1 MTLRRPIAAIVLSLV
16 LATGL
21 GACGG
26 GGKDKG
32 TKVTIDTAG
41 PGEKKDGT
49 TVTLSAVMTGA
60 DEFPGPGVKDGIG
73 SFVINIAGT
82 KGCYDLKAT
91 LGEKPLKA
99 HIHSGVKGA
108 SGPVLVDLMPIFEPG
123 ESAFEAKS
131 CVDLPADTVT
141 KLLANPSGFYVNVHT
156 DAHPDGAIRGQ
167 LTKP

>member
-1 MTLRRPIAAIVLSLV
+1 MTPFRPLAAIALSIVLV
-16 LATGL
+16 
-21 GACGG
+21 ACGG

-41 PGEKKDGT
+41 PGQKKDGT
-49 TVTLSAVMTGA
+49 AVTLNAVMTGA

-108 SGPVLVDLMPIFEPG
+108 SGPVLVDLMPTFEPG
-123 ESAFEAKS
+123 ESAFEGKS

-156 DAHPDGAIRGQ
+156 DLHPDGAIRGQ